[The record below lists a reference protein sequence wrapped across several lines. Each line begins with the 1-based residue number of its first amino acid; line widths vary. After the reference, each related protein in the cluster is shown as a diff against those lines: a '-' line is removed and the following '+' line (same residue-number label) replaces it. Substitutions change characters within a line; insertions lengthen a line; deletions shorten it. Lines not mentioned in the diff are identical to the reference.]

1 MLRGNHPPFF
11 GLRYIMKL
19 DIEQLKELINEEMNK
34 TFLLAKPYSIDD
46 IKATV
51 EEVLSEMVSDDKV

>member
-1 MLRGNHPPFF
+1 MLKGVHPPFF

-19 DIEQLKELINEEMNK
+19 DIETLKEMINKEMST
-34 TFLLAKPYSIDD
+34 TFLLAKPYSIED

-51 EEVLSEMVSDDKV
+51 EEVLSEMVSDDKI

>member
-1 MLRGNHPPFF
+1 
-11 GLRYIMKL
+11 MKL
-19 DIEQLKELINEEMNK
+19 DIEQLREMINEEMNK